1 MNLKNKKIYI
11 LIFLLIIDGYNIL
24 VNIFF
29 YLNIYIIKKLNRNI
43 LVEIDF
49 SNYSLG
55 GPGNFLKGIY
65 KVLPFSSNNCS
76 FIPFSYINFIFKPD
90 YFHVPYPKLKE
101 KYFEKLV
108 KSKKIS
114 KYILGPVFLP
124 NKWNSFPN
132 PKDWKEKSIAE
143 ILNITKGIAVH
154 SKRVRDYLAQ
164 RSYTMNNLKKY
175 KIIRPCTY
183 MKPKKV
189 KSFSNRKI
197 DILFF
202 VKFADVNRSK
212 QGEELLSLLKKTS
225 KKIVKI
231 EYGYYTKRIIKKI
244 ANDSKFIIYFSFF
257 DTGAI
262 GLKEIQNYGVF
273 TFTLQKD
280 LAIDNETSF
289 FIPELMN
296 INNMKLAFYKI
307 INIIESISLQNPNSQ
322 LIAKKN
328 QMINSCEN
336 SLIDL
341 CENL

>member
-1 MNLKNKKIYI
+1 
-11 LIFLLIIDGYNIL
+11 
-24 VNIFF
+24 
-29 YLNIYIIKKLNRNI
+29 
-43 LVEIDF
+43 
-49 SNYSLG
+49 
-55 GPGNFLKGIY
+55 
-65 KVLPFSSNNCS
+65 
-76 FIPFSYINFIFKPD
+76 
-90 YFHVPYPKLKE
+90 
-101 KYFEKLV
+101 
-108 KSKKIS
+108 
-114 KYILGPVFLP
+114 
-124 NKWNSFPN
+124 
-132 PKDWKEKSIAE
+132 
-143 ILNITKGIAVH
+143 
-154 SKRVRDYLAQ
+154 
-164 RSYTMNNLKKY
+164 MNNLKKY

-273 TFTLQKD
+273 AFTHQKD
-280 LAIDNETSF
+280 LVIDKETSF
-289 FIPELMN
+289 YIPELSTIDN
-296 INNMKLAFYKI
+296 ITLASEKI
-307 INIIESISLQNPNSQ
+307 INIIDIVSKKNPNSE

-328 QMINSCEN
+328 QMINNCQN
-336 SLIDL
+336 SLKDL
-341 CENL
+341 CKSLLHS

>member
-1 MNLKNKKIYI
+1 M
-11 LIFLLIIDGYNIL
+11 
-24 VNIFF
+24 
-29 YLNIYIIKKLNRNI
+29 
-43 LVEIDF
+43 
-49 SNYSLG
+49 
-55 GPGNFLKGIY
+55 
-65 KVLPFSSNNCS
+65 
-76 FIPFSYINFIFKPD
+76 
-90 YFHVPYPKLKE
+90 
-101 KYFEKLV
+101 
-108 KSKKIS
+108 
-114 KYILGPVFLP
+114 
-124 NKWNSFPN
+124 
-132 PKDWKEKSIAE
+132 
-143 ILNITKGIAVH
+143 
-154 SKRVRDYLAQ
+154 
-164 RSYTMNNLKKY
+164 
-175 KIIRPCTY
+175 
-183 MKPKKV
+183 
-189 KSFSNRKI
+189 
-197 DILFF
+197 
-202 VKFADVNRSK
+202 KFADVNRSK

>member
-1 MNLKNKKIYI
+1 
-11 LIFLLIIDGYNIL
+11 
-24 VNIFF
+24 
-29 YLNIYIIKKLNRNI
+29 
-43 LVEIDF
+43 
-49 SNYSLG
+49 
-55 GPGNFLKGIY
+55 
-65 KVLPFSSNNCS
+65 
-76 FIPFSYINFIFKPD
+76 
-90 YFHVPYPKLKE
+90 
-101 KYFEKLV
+101 
-108 KSKKIS
+108 
-114 KYILGPVFLP
+114 
-124 NKWNSFPN
+124 
-132 PKDWKEKSIAE
+132 
-143 ILNITKGIAVH
+143 
-154 SKRVRDYLAQ
+154 
-164 RSYTMNNLKKY
+164 
-175 KIIRPCTY
+175 

-280 LAIDNETSF
+280 LAIDNETSI